1 MYSSN
6 KEGDN
11 IIDKNNFPKKDSL
24 LNQDV
29 KKKLNYEKSLQQPP
43 TTKKT
48 KRATTEKIAASIM
61 FIIILSNL
69 IYAAVTFISR

>member
-1 MYSSN
+1 M
-6 KEGDN
+6 
-11 IIDKNNFPKKDSL
+11 
-24 LNQDV
+24 
-29 KKKLNYEKSLQQPP
+29 QQPP

-48 KRATTEKIAASIM
+48 KRATAEKIAASIM